1 MKAFAVVKLV
11 EQVWDNYH
19 ACIAK
24 ICADKDSTICAQM
37 KYSISDKIKGG
48 LLNDWPRDAKNKKVQ
63 DTGKLAFR
71 VKTIPTWVCDPNHR
85 KKLIKKRLY
94 SKDCKA
100 NRVDI
105 L

>member
-48 LLNDWPRDAKNKKVQ
+48 LLNDCPWDANKKKRSK
-63 DTGKLAFR
+63 TLANLLFG
-71 VKTIPTWVCDPNHR
+71 
-85 KKLIKKRLY
+85 
-94 SKDCKA
+94 
-100 NRVDI
+100 
-105 L
+105 